1 MENYAVY
8 HTSFCKLQVLSDTSS
23 VGLGSP
29 CLLDIVLGFP
39 SELFLS
45 GIRLFHF
52 PDLETRDWYILYCI
66 PLCQHLP

>member
-29 CLLDIVLGFP
+29 CLLDIVLGFRR
-39 SELFLS
+39 ELFLS
-45 GIRLFHF
+45 GIRLEISIFQ
-52 PDLETRDWYILYCI
+52 I
-66 PLCQHLP
+66 